1 MYEKT
6 KLLITLFAVLAIML
20 ITIAILSRFSN
31 NSNSIAIGPK
41 ISNISNKAATSI
53 TKYNNFS
60 IGYLENLTYPY
71 FVEGN
76 QPKPNGYYDGHF
88 YSGYERYI
96 YTNYSTPNGTV
107 AVLNAEELISPNYYT
122 NPAYVFTYSVTS
134 INGKYIQCFRLN
146 SSSDINCF
154 SSVNDTQLGLN
165 SSSVLPFVHNLFS
178 GLTYVTASGTSVFG
192 DLSTTNAT
200 LSNSSFD
207 NQTCKATTS
216 AVYDPSYP
224 SIKGKMYSC
233 ISDKFGVPLIMVLS
247 INDPY
252 YGYSNDNIT
261 FNLSETFIEQKVDSN
276 YFNMVYNKTQ
286 LYPANLLQAG
296 NPLYP

>member
-96 YTNYSTPNGTV
+96 YTNYST
-107 AVLNAEELISPNYYT
+107 
-122 NPAYVFTYSVTS
+122 
-134 INGKYIQCFRLN
+134 NGKTL
-146 SSSDINCF
+146 
-154 SSVNDTQLGLN
+154 LL
-165 SSSVLPFVHNLFS
+165 
-178 GLTYVTASGTSVFG
+178 
-192 DLSTTNAT
+192 LSP
-200 LSNSSFD
+200 SCVSFTD
-207 NQTCKATTS
+207 EKQF
-216 AVYDPSYP
+216 
-224 SIKGKMYSC
+224 
-233 ISDKFGVPLIMVLS
+233 ISELE
-247 INDPY
+247 
-252 YGYSNDNIT
+252 
-261 FNLSETFIEQKVDSN
+261 FNLKHWIYFPFIEV
-276 YFNMVYNKTQ
+276 T
-286 LYPANLLQAG
+286 L
-296 NPLYP
+296 